1 MSNENHI
8 FSDLPKA
15 RLMVVSG
22 ASGSGKSTV
31 VKHLAAHP
39 AISPLVSVSVTTR
52 EPRPGEVHGREYFF
66 LSRDEFEGLKAANE
80 LLEYAEVHGNA
91 YGTPAGP
98 VMKQINEGGLA
109 VLEIDVQGAWQ
120 VKQRM
125 PNSVFV
131 FIHAPDMATLETRLR
146 GRGTDSEAVIQKR
159 LENARREIEQS
170 HWYDYQVVN
179 DQLDRTVG
187 ELVAFWTGLISGGV

>member
-8 FSDLPKA
+8 FSDLLKA

>member
-1 MSNENHI
+1 MSSENRI

-52 EPRPGEVHGREYFF
+52 EPRPGELHGREYYF
-66 LSRDEFEGLKAANE
+66 LSREEFEGLKAADE

-109 VLEIDVQGAWQ
+109 ILEIDVQGARQ
-120 VKQRM
+120 VKERM

-131 FIHAPDMATLETRLR
+131 FIHAPDMATLEARLR

-170 HWYDYQVVN
+170 HWYDYQVIN

>member
-52 EPRPGEVHGREYFF
+52 EPRPGEVHGREYLF

>member
-66 LSRDEFEGLKAANE
+66 LSRGEFEGLKAANE

-187 ELVAFWTGLISGGV
+187 ELVAYWTGLISGGV

>member
-187 ELVAFWTGLISGGV
+187 ELVAYWTGLISGGV

>member
-1 MSNENHI
+1 
-8 FSDLPKA
+8 
-15 RLMVVSG
+15 MVVSG

-187 ELVAFWTGLISGGV
+187 ELVAYWTGLISGGV